1 MNRNG
6 NGPPLIMVLGGGT
19 MQVPAIEIAK
29 ERGWKVAVADG
40 SRDAPGAGLA
50 DIFLHIDLKDLAA
63 LTDAARDL
71 QRKGLRGVFTAGTDF
86 STSVAHVAAECGLP
100 GIPREAAYKAKN
112 KARMRDAFRYAGV
125 PSPDFFLMRSERD
138 CAEAPRRLRFPLVVK
153 PADNMGARGVKR
165 IDTPDELMESYRTAA
180 SFSISGEVVAEEYIP
195 GPEFSLDALISGGRV
210 DICGFADRHIAFPPY
225 FVEMGHTMPTD
236 LPKKEQELVIEVFL
250 RGIEAL
256 GITEGA
262 AKGDIKLTPEGPVVG
277 EIAARL
283 SGGYMSGW
291 TYPYASG
298 HEVTAAAMEIAL
310 GMNPSSLHPGYPR
323 GSAERAFISIPGT
336 TAEIIGIRAAGQIP
350 FVKNIFLRTAAG
362 AETVFPK
369 NNIEKCGNII
379 SQASS
384 RGEAVEAAEQAA
396 AAVTVRLEPGNPKTE
411 AFLFRRGTGWPPPA
425 FTLGSPRNRAA
436 YGAMPDYRSAS
447 TAEGP
452 ILMLPDTGSENKRE
466 WHGISFGDAL
476 RGAVTLWARSAGG
489 ERGGKG
495 EKIVPGKIFW
505 KGFLRGGIQGGLWVL
520 ETLENV
526 TREGKDPAG
535 IIKRWNEM

>member
-1 MNRNG
+1 M
-6 NGPPLIMVLGGGT
+6 GPPLIMVLGGGT

-29 ERGWKVAVADG
+29 DRGWKVAVADG
-40 SRDAPGAGLA
+40 NREAPGAGMA

-63 LTDAARDL
+63 LTEAARDL
-71 QRKGLRGVFTAGTDF
+71 KRKGLRGVFTAGTDF

-100 GIPREAAYKAKN
+100 GIPPEAAYKAKN
-112 KARMRDAFRYAGV
+112 KARMRDAFRHAGV
-125 PSPDFFLMRSERD
+125 PSPDFFLMRNEGD
-138 CAEAPRRLRFPLVVK
+138 CAEVPRRLHFPLVVK

-165 IDTPDELMESYRTAA
+165 IDTPEELMESYRGAA
-180 SFSISGEVVAEEYIP
+180 AFSISGEVVAEEYIP
-195 GPEFSLDALISGGRV
+195 GPEFSLDALIRGGRV

-225 FVEMGHTMPTD
+225 FVEMGHTMPTE
-236 LPKKEQELVIEVFL
+236 LPEKEQNLVIEVFL

-262 AKGDIKLTPEGPVVG
+262 AKGDIKLTPKGPVVG

-298 HEVTAAAMEIAL
+298 HEVTAGAMEIAL
-310 GMNPSSLHPGYPR
+310 GTGPSSLHPGYPR
-323 GSAERAFISIPGT
+323 SSAERAFISIPGK
-336 TAEIIGIRAAGQIP
+336 TAEIIGIRSAGQIP

-362 AETVFPK
+362 AETVFPR

-384 RGEAVEAAEQAA
+384 RREAAAAAEQAV

-411 AFLFRRGTGWPPPA
+411 AFLFRRDAGWPPPA
-425 FTLGSPRNRAA
+425 FTLVSPRNIRA
-436 YGAMPDYRSAS
+436 YDAMPDYRAAS
-447 TAEGP
+447 PAEGP
-452 ILMLPDTGSENKRE
+452 VLMLPDTDSENERE
-466 WHGISFGDAL
+466 WHGISFTDAL
-476 RGAVTLWARSAGG
+476 CRALTLRARSAGG
-489 ERGGKG
+489 TGGEKG
-495 EKIVPGKIFW
+495 EVIVPGKIFW

-520 ETLENV
+520 ETLEQI

-535 IIKRWNEM
+535 VIKRWNEM